1 VDALPAELSTARTD
15 ARKGWLLSAPA
26 LAFTAVFFLAPMGF
40 VLVTSL
46 QLRAGAAFDPSFS
59 LANYRAVLANPVFL
73 SALRNSLEVV
83 ATTLAL
89 SLLLAYPF
97 AYVLAYR
104 VPARWQTALL
114 VLAVLP
120 FWTSYV
126 VRSYSWLLVLAR
138 NGVVNRTLLEAGLI
152 SAPVTLANT
161 RTATVIAFVH
171 FFTMLLTL
179 TIYASL
185 RQIPPTYRQAAR
197 DLGASGPR
205 AFLSVTLPLSLPGV
219 VVGAFLTFVL
229 AIGDFVTPQI
239 LGGGTELLLP
249 QAIMLQVQRRGD
261 FPLAAALSVLL
272 LVVIAVVY
280 LASARYLTLE
290 RRR

>member
-1 VDALPAELSTARTD
+1 
-15 ARKGWLLSAPA
+15 
-26 LAFTAVFFLAPMGF
+26 M
-40 VLVTSL
+40 
-46 QLRAGAAFDPSFS
+46 
-59 LANYRAVLANPVFL
+59 
-73 SALRNSLEVV
+73 
-83 ATTLAL
+83 
-89 SLLLAYPF
+89 
-97 AYVLAYR
+97 
-104 VPARWQTALL
+104 
-114 VLAVLP
+114 
-120 FWTSYV
+120 
-126 VRSYSWLLVLAR
+126 
-138 NGVVNRTLLEAGLI
+138 LEAGLI
-152 SAPVTLANT
+152 STPVTLANT